1 MQAMTKID
9 DAVKKADEIKRA
21 WIGSVCGVQTKAM
34 PDGSVF
40 QFDDRGSWVC
50 VEAPTKKK

>member
-1 MQAMTKID
+1 MTKID

-21 WIGSVCGVQTKAM
+21 WIGSVGGVQTKAM